1 MRCSNRSNA
10 LPTAGGAESDRPAAT
25 GGAMDTPAAPVAERP
40 SLAAIRIAAKSFAD
54 PVTGE
59 RRLVLDRIEIDLL
72 AEEIVAIVGPSG
84 CGKTTLLQLI
94 AGLDTDFQGTIRWPG
109 SADGQRPRLGY
120 VFQNPRLLPWLSLRK
135 NIELVLDAPVRHR
148 REVDALLDAM
158 GLAESGATLANRLS
172 VGMQR
177 RAALARAFAVQPR
190 VLLMDE
196 PFVSLD
202 APTAEQ
208 LRQLLLDTWD
218 QHRPTLVFVTHD
230 LREAVQLADR
240 ILFLS
245 ANPARLLDQ
254 INVGVPRGERLTGKH
269 CEERY
274 SELLRHFN
282 RLYARRVN

>member
-1 MRCSNRSNA
+1 M
-10 LPTAGGAESDRPAAT
+10 GAPASPVNECRPLAEILIES
-25 GGAMDTPAAPVAERP
+25 
-40 SLAAIRIAAKSFAD
+40 KSFAD

-59 RRLVLDRIEIDLL
+59 RRLILDRIEIDLL
-72 AEEIVAIVGPSG
+72 AGEIVAVVGPSG

-94 AGLDTDFQGTIRWPG
+94 AGLDTDFQGAIRWPG
-109 SADGQRPRLGY
+109 AADGQRPRLGY
-120 VFQNPRLLPWLSLRK
+120 VFQSPRLLPWLTLRK
-135 NIELVLDAPVRHR
+135 NIDLVLDSPTQR
-148 REVDALLDAM
+148 RDEVDALLAAM
-158 GLAESGATLANRLS
+158 GLGEFGKTLANRLS

-177 RAALARAFAVQPR
+177 RAALARAFAVQPQL
-190 VLLMDE
+190 LLMDE

-254 INVGVPRGERLTGKH
+254 IDVGVPRGERLTVKH
-269 CEERY
+269 CEERH

-282 RLYARRVN
+282 GLYARRVN